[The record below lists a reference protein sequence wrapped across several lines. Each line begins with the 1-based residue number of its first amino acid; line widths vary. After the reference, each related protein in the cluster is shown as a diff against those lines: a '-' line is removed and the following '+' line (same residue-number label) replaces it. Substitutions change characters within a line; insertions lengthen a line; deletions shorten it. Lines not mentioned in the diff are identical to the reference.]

1 MAAEPQ
7 VVLKILEAR
16 KEVKTGFRSW
26 LGMADGVFQR
36 RLRQT
41 GSLIAV
47 SGSWLWEISFK
58 GLCMGNGVKTVL
70 AGQKVRDSRNSSVAL
85 WLRLHAFTAK
95 GAGSIPGQET
105 EIPQDTWPKRKEKRY
120 SRESELVVVGLEK
133 EPRGVIV
140 EWAGGHGS
148 F

>member
-1 MAAEPQ
+1 MAAEPP
-7 VVLKILEAR
+7 VGWKILEAGN
-16 KEVKTGFRSW
+16 EVKTGFHSW
-26 LGMADGVFQR
+26 LGMADRVFQR

-85 WLRLHAFTAK
+85 WLRFHAFTAK

-105 EIPQDTWPKRKEKRY
+105 EIPQGTWPKKKKKKRDT
-120 SRESELVVVGLEK
+120 
-133 EPRGVIV
+133 V
-140 EWAGGHGS
+140 ERVS
-148 F
+148 